1 MPRSLKKGPFVA
13 YHLLKKVDI
22 MNSSGKK
29 DTIKTWSRSST
40 ILPSMVG
47 HTIAV
52 YNGKQHVPVFISD
65 QLVGYKLGE
74 FVSTRTFK
82 SHIKTDRKTK
92 REGKFS
98 MIQKIVDPTFN
109 IKSFNVKYDNKI
121 SILAKTVLQSFKFKL
136 YYYVIDDLLY
146 LLKSNIQERDY
157 FLQILHSS
165 AIFLHNN
172 LYVNFFDIY
181 IYEIGINEVKFLN
194 RFVDP
199 QSDKYQIS
207 NYITIKFAYQVKP
220 VTKKFETIW

>member
-1 MPRSLKKGPFVA
+1 
-13 YHLLKKVDI
+13 
-22 MNSSGKK
+22 
-29 DTIKTWSRSST
+29 
-40 ILPSMVG
+40 
-47 HTIAV
+47 
-52 YNGKQHVPVFISD
+52 
-65 QLVGYKLGE
+65 
-74 FVSTRTFK
+74 
-82 SHIKTDRKTK
+82 
-92 REGKFS
+92 

-181 IYEIGINEVKFLN
+181 IYEIGINEVKNLN

-199 QSDKYQIS
+199 QSDNYQIS

-220 VTKKFETIW
+220 LTKKFETVW

>member
-1 MPRSLKKGPFVA
+1 
-13 YHLLKKVDI
+13 
-22 MNSSGKK
+22 
-29 DTIKTWSRSST
+29 
-40 ILPSMVG
+40 MV
-47 HTIAV
+47 
-52 YNGKQHVPVFISD
+52 
-65 QLVGYKLGE
+65 
-74 FVSTRTFK
+74 
-82 SHIKTDRKTK
+82 
-92 REGKFS
+92 
-98 MIQKIVDPTFN
+98 QKIIDPNFN
-109 IKSFNVKYDNKI
+109 IKSFNIKYDNKI
-121 SILAKTVLQSFKFKL
+121 SMLAKTVLQSFKFKL
-136 YYYVIDDLLY
+136 YYYVIDDLSY

-194 RFVDP
+194 RFIDP

>member
-1 MPRSLKKGPFVA
+1 
-13 YHLLKKVDI
+13 
-22 MNSSGKK
+22 
-29 DTIKTWSRSST
+29 
-40 ILPSMVG
+40 
-47 HTIAV
+47 
-52 YNGKQHVPVFISD
+52 
-65 QLVGYKLGE
+65 
-74 FVSTRTFK
+74 
-82 SHIKTDRKTK
+82 
-92 REGKFS
+92 

-172 LYVNFFDIY
+172 LYVNFLDIY
-181 IYEIGINEVKFLN
+181 IYEIGINEVKNLN

-199 QSDKYQIS
+199 QSDNYQIS

-220 VTKKFETIW
+220 LTKKFETVW

>member
-1 MPRSLKKGPFVA
+1 
-13 YHLLKKVDI
+13 
-22 MNSSGKK
+22 
-29 DTIKTWSRSST
+29 
-40 ILPSMVG
+40 
-47 HTIAV
+47 
-52 YNGKQHVPVFISD
+52 
-65 QLVGYKLGE
+65 
-74 FVSTRTFK
+74 
-82 SHIKTDRKTK
+82 
-92 REGKFS
+92 
-98 MIQKIVDPTFN
+98 MIQKIVDPNFN

-181 IYEIGINEVKFLN
+181 IYEIGINEVKNLN

-199 QSDKYQIS
+199 QSDNYQIS

-220 VTKKFETIW
+220 LTKKFETVW

>member
-1 MPRSLKKGPFVA
+1 
-13 YHLLKKVDI
+13 
-22 MNSSGKK
+22 
-29 DTIKTWSRSST
+29 
-40 ILPSMVG
+40 
-47 HTIAV
+47 
-52 YNGKQHVPVFISD
+52 
-65 QLVGYKLGE
+65 
-74 FVSTRTFK
+74 
-82 SHIKTDRKTK
+82 
-92 REGKFS
+92 

-181 IYEIGINEVKFLN
+181 IYEIGINEVKNLN
-194 RFVDP
+194 RFVSR
-199 QSDKYQIS
+199 QSDKDQIS
-207 NYITIKFAYQVKP
+207 NYITIKFAYQFKP
-220 VTKKFETIW
+220 VTQKFETVW

>member
-1 MPRSLKKGPFVA
+1 
-13 YHLLKKVDI
+13 
-22 MNSSGKK
+22 
-29 DTIKTWSRSST
+29 
-40 ILPSMVG
+40 
-47 HTIAV
+47 
-52 YNGKQHVPVFISD
+52 
-65 QLVGYKLGE
+65 
-74 FVSTRTFK
+74 
-82 SHIKTDRKTK
+82 
-92 REGKFS
+92 

-181 IYEIGINEVKFLN
+181 IYEIGINEVKNLN

-199 QSDKYQIS
+199 QSDNYQTS

-220 VTKKFETIW
+220 LTKKFETVW

>member
-1 MPRSLKKGPFVA
+1 
-13 YHLLKKVDI
+13 
-22 MNSSGKK
+22 
-29 DTIKTWSRSST
+29 
-40 ILPSMVG
+40 MV
-47 HTIAV
+47 
-52 YNGKQHVPVFISD
+52 
-65 QLVGYKLGE
+65 
-74 FVSTRTFK
+74 
-82 SHIKTDRKTK
+82 
-92 REGKFS
+92 
-98 MIQKIVDPTFN
+98 QKIIDPNFN
-109 IKSFNVKYDNKI
+109 IKSFNIKYDNKI
-121 SILAKTVLQSFKFKL
+121 SMLAKTVLQSFKFKL
-136 YYYVIDDLLY
+136 YYYVIDDLSY